1 MFPVDIEEIDDELQS
16 EKVISSKSQD
26 VSAIT
31 QIFEDEINTIHI
43 LKAVSDVFQASGT
56 QLFVISFFCLSKKIV
71 KIIFE
76 KENLFL

>member
-1 MFPVDIEEIDDELQS
+1 MYPAKIKFEIDKKS
-16 EKVISSKSQD
+16 SSKFREIEIFKNQ
-26 VSAIT
+26 V
-31 QIFEDEINTIHI
+31 QIDKGNEINTIHI

-76 KENLFL
+76 KENLLL